1 MKILFIVPGSGDS
14 FYCGNCFRDNLQATA
29 LRKAGHEVI
38 IMPLYL
44 PLRHRTFQADT
55 PLFFPATT
63 FYAAQKLFPGRHMP
77 NWLKRLTAS
86 EGLLNMA
93 SSLSGSTSAEGM
105 EQMTLAMITGEDTA
119 FQDMVKQLIDWV
131 KERERPDVIHL
142 SSSLLIAIAKEIK
155 QAVDLPIVCSLQD
168 EEVWLDG
175 LKANYAA
182 EAWQGIVANSRYV
195 DALLTTSHFY
205 QSLITERLPQLKA
218 VKVIYPGVERAKYR
232 CDSYPEQPTIGFFYR
247 MNEANGLD
255 ILVDAFVLLKQ
266 QGTIPGLRL
275 RIGGGFT
282 ATDKPFLKQMRQRL
296 APYATDVVIEESY
309 KMEEHARFYQQISLL
324 SVPLRFEEGVGLYL
338 CEAFAA
344 GRPVVEPATGSFPEI
359 VGEAGVLYSPNEPT
373 ELAAA
378 LAQLLTDPQRMAQC
392 RTEAL
397 HLSESRY
404 SEVALAQQLEQLY
417 LSLTNKESN

>member
-232 CDSYPEQPTIGFFYR
+232 CDGYPEQPTIGFFYR
-247 MNEANGLD
+247 MNEADGLD

-378 LAQLLTDPQRMAQC
+378 LAQLLTDPQHMAQC
-392 RTEAL
+392 RAEAL

>member
-155 QAVDLPIVCSLQD
+155 QAVNLPIVCSLQD

-232 CDSYPEQPTIGFFYR
+232 CDSYPEQPAIGFFYR
-247 MNEANGLD
+247 MNEADGLD

-378 LAQLLTDPQRMAQC
+378 LAQLLTDPQHMAQC
-392 RTEAL
+392 RAEAL

>member
-232 CDSYPEQPTIGFFYR
+232 CDSYPEQPAIGFFYR
-247 MNEANGLD
+247 MNEADGLD

-378 LAQLLTDPQRMAQC
+378 LAQLLTDPQHMAQC
-392 RTEAL
+392 RAEAL

>member
-77 NWLKRLTAS
+77 NWLKRFTAS

-232 CDSYPEQPTIGFFYR
+232 CDRYPEQPTIGFFYR
-247 MNEANGLD
+247 MNEADGLD

-344 GRPVVEPATGSFPEI
+344 GRPVVETRHRLFPGDRRQGRGTI
-359 VGEAGVLYSPNEPT
+359 
-373 ELAAA
+373 
-378 LAQLLTDPQRMAQC
+378 
-392 RTEAL
+392 
-397 HLSESRY
+397 
-404 SEVALAQQLEQLY
+404 
-417 LSLTNKESN
+417 

>member
-247 MNEANGLD
+247 MNQC
-255 ILVDAFVLLKQ
+255 FV
-266 QGTIPGLRL
+266 
-275 RIGGGFT
+275 
-282 ATDKPFLKQMRQRL
+282 
-296 APYATDVVIEESY
+296 
-309 KMEEHARFYQQISLL
+309 
-324 SVPLRFEEGVGLYL
+324 
-338 CEAFAA
+338 
-344 GRPVVEPATGSFPEI
+344 
-359 VGEAGVLYSPNEPT
+359 
-373 ELAAA
+373 
-378 LAQLLTDPQRMAQC
+378 
-392 RTEAL
+392 
-397 HLSESRY
+397 RY
-404 SEVALAQQLEQLY
+404 FFF
-417 LSLTNKESN
+417 